1 MENRKYDIVL
11 FGATGFTGNL
21 VAEYFAKN
29 VDITKVKWAI
39 AGRNSNKL
47 EAAKINLIHL
57 NPDCQDVG
65 VLLCDSDDL
74 KSLEKVTKQAAIIVT
89 TVGPYALYGEKLV
102 QACLNTST
110 HYCDITGEPEFVKSI
125 LKQHEEAAKT
135 KGIYIIN
142 CCGFDSI
149 PADAGAYF
157 TAMHLPS
164 NETKTIQG
172 FVSTNATFSGGTYA
186 SAINA
191 MADVG
196 KNFKLFSAKESSG
209 KSSTSQT
216 TKRINNTIH
225 YEKAINKWALPM
237 PVIDPWIV
245 ARTAQYRNQVFGND
259 FQYAQFLAL
268 PKLPQ
273 VVGLVGTVG
282 LMAAGAQLKPIRNMM
297 LQYRKSGE
305 GPSPEQR
312 EKSYFK
318 VVFIG
323 KSETKTVMT
332 KVSGGDPGYTE
343 TSKML
348 SETALTLLEN
358 LGKLP
363 IAGGILTP
371 CGALGNLLIEK
382 LIAKG
387 ISFEVIQ

>member
-1 MENRKYDIVL
+1 MSNRKYDIVL

-21 VAEYFAKN
+21 VAAYFARH
-29 VDITKVKWAI
+29 VDSSKIKWAI
-39 AGRNSNKL
+39 AGRNINKL
-47 EAAKINLIHL
+47 EVVKINLIHL
-57 NPDCQDVG
+57 NPECAGIG
-65 VLLCDSDDL
+65 VLECDSEDL
-74 KSLEKVTKQAAIIVT
+74 KSLEKVTRQTKIIVT

-102 QACLNTST
+102 QACVNTST
-110 HYCDITGEPEFVKSI
+110 SYCDITGEPEFVKSV
-125 LKQHEEAAKT
+125 LKQHDEAAKA

-157 TAMHLPS
+157 TAMQLPA

-172 FVSTNATFSGGTYA
+172 FVSTNASFSGGTYA

-196 KNFKLFSAKESSG
+196 KNFRLFQDKKTEKSESSV
-209 KSSTSQT
+209 KSPQ
-216 TKRINNTIH
+216 RINSTIH
-225 YEKAINKWALPM
+225 FEKAINKWALPM
-237 PVIDPWIV
+237 PVIDPWMV
-245 ARTAQYRNQVFGND
+245 ARTARYRNQVFGND

-273 VVGLVGTVG
+273 VIGLLGTVG
-282 LMAAGAQLKPIRNMM
+282 MMAAGAQIKPVRNLM

-305 GPSPEQR
+305 GPSQEER
-312 EKSYFK
+312 DKSYFK

-348 SETALTLLEN
+348 AETALTLLDN
-358 LGKLP
+358 LDKLP
-363 IAGGILTP
+363 VKGGVITP

-382 LIAKG
+382 LQSKG
-387 ISFEVIQ
+387 IHFEVLS